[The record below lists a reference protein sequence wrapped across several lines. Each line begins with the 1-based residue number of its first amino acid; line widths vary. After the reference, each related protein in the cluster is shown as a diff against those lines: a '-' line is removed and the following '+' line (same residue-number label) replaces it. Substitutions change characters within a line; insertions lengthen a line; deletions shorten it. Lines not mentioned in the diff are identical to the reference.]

1 MAEVADRTQHPADGK
16 VRRADVR
23 PAVVGITLAVLAT
36 FGAFLGSV
44 SLMDDRWQGVRSAAG
59 AVSAVPQ
66 AARMRARQEIE
77 LRFRQGVAML
87 HMKQY
92 DHALTAFHRVLQLDP
107 TLPEAHVNAGFALLG
122 QGNPALARSFFQSA
136 IDLRSD
142 QLNAYWGLAQA
153 LEAEG
158 DLEQAVGALRVYAH
172 LSPEDD
178 PFRRKAWAAL
188 WEWESRLKDTR
199 GPAASPSAAPPP
211 AAGR

>member
-1 MAEVADRTQHPADGK
+1 MRG
-16 VRRADVR
+16 DVR
-23 PAVVGITLAVLAT
+23 PAALGLILALVVALVAVLGV
-36 FGAFLGSV
+36 GAFWG
-44 SLMDDRWQGVRSAAG
+44 DRWQIADNAAH

-66 AARMRARQEIE
+66 ATRKQAQREID
-77 LRFRQGVAML
+77 LRFEQGVAML

-122 QGNPALARSFFQSA
+122 QGNAALARSFFQSA

-158 DLEQAVGALRVYAH
+158 ELEPAVGALRVYAH
-172 LSPEDD
+172 LAPEDD

-188 WEWESRLKDTR
+188 WEWESRLKDAR
-199 GPAASPSAAPPP
+199 ASSSPNAAA
-211 AAGR
+211 R